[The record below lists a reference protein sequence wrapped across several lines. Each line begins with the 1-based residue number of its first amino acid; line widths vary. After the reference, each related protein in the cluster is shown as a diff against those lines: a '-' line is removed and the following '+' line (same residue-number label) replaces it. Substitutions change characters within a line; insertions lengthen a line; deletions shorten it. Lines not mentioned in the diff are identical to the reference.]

1 MKKILVI
8 LIILLAMIP
17 CFARTYTEEE
27 FREVYNALVESTE
40 LLEESKATISDL
52 QSQIDN
58 LTESNNKLIG
68 QLESAKSELKE
79 ANSLLEKAEKELKN
93 SSKIIEK
100 LNNQRILIGGGLM
113 LSTDFQQKIIYGA
126 KINAGYKL
134 WLGYFAGEFQLFN
147 DRTFSFGV
155 SYNVVL

>member
-8 LIILLAMIP
+8 LIILLTMIP

-27 FREVYNALVESTE
+27 FREVYNALAESTE

-58 LTESNNKLIG
+58 LTESNNKLID

>member
-8 LIILLAMIP
+8 LIILLVMIP

-27 FREVYNALVESTE
+27 FREVYDALVESTE
-40 LLEESKATISDL
+40 LLEESKSTISDL
-52 QSQIDN
+52 QAQIDS
-58 LTESNNKLIG
+58 LTESNNKLID

-79 ANSLLEKAEKELKN
+79 ANSLLEKAEKELNN

-113 LSTDFQQKIIYGA
+113 LNTDFQQKIIYGA

-134 WLGYFAGEFQLFN
+134 WLGYFAGEFQIFN
-147 DRTFSFGV
+147 DKSFSFGV

>member
-58 LTESNNKLIG
+58 LTESNNKLID

-79 ANSLLEKAEKELKN
+79 VNSLLEKAEKELNN

-155 SYNVVL
+155 SYNVVF

>member
-8 LIILLAMIP
+8 LIILLTMIP

-52 QSQIDN
+52 QSQIDS
-58 LTESNNKLIG
+58 LTESNNKLID